1 MQTQLS
7 RRHPATSVFR
17 IWGTLLVTA
26 AVLASASPASGSE
39 PPGPPSS
46 GTGQLTPEQVAAFAD
61 VVDDSESRV
70 KEHLGRDPGLAPLA
84 LQAVDAR
91 HQRKTAG
98 AVLAGIGIA
107 IFVLADIAGTVIIV
121 TTPGY
126 PKVLDTS
133 RVLGGLAVDL
143 VGFGVGAALAI
154 PGFIKV
160 GKSSDEESKAAD
172 YYREEK
178 HNGLFTPS
186 PLLPGE
192 ALRVPLVSLSF

>member
-7 RRHPATSVFR
+7 RRRPATSVFR

-26 AVLASASPASGSE
+26 AVLASASPASVSE
-39 PPGPPSS
+39 PHGPPSS

-107 IFVLADIAGTVIIV
+107 IFVLADIAGTGVLV
-121 TTPGY
+121 TTPRH
-126 PKVLDTS
+126 PQVMDKSPVLRRS
-133 RVLGGLAVDL
+133 AV
-143 VGFGVGAALAI
+143 A
-154 PGFIKV
+154 
-160 GKSSDEESKAAD
+160 
-172 YYREEK
+172 
-178 HNGLFTPS
+178 
-186 PLLPGE
+186 
-192 ALRVPLVSLSF
+192 

>member
-1 MQTQLS
+1 MQTQLTRS
-7 RRHPATSVFR
+7 TPSNYVFS
-17 IWGTLLVTA
+17 IWGPLLVTA

-98 AVLAGIGIA
+98 AGLAGIGIA
-107 IFVLADIAGTVIIV
+107 TLSLSCIARTGVLV
-121 TTPGY
+121 TTPRH
-126 PKVLDTS
+126 PQVMDKSPVLRRS
-133 RVLGGLAVDL
+133 AV
-143 VGFGVGAALAI
+143 A
-154 PGFIKV
+154 
-160 GKSSDEESKAAD
+160 
-172 YYREEK
+172 
-178 HNGLFTPS
+178 
-186 PLLPGE
+186 
-192 ALRVPLVSLSF
+192 

>member
-1 MQTQLS
+1 MQTQLTRS
-7 RRHPATSVFR
+7 TPSNYVFS
-17 IWGTLLVTA
+17 IWGPLLVTA

-107 IFVLADIAGTVIIV
+107 IFVLADIARTRIIV
-121 TTPGY
+121 TTAGY
-126 PKVLDTS
+126 PQVLATS
-133 RVLGGLAVDL
+133 PA
-143 VGFGVGAALAI
+143 
-154 PGFIKV
+154 PGPP
-160 GKSSDEESKAAD
+160 
-172 YYREEK
+172 R
-178 HNGLFTPS
+178 
-186 PLLPGE
+186 
-192 ALRVPLVSLSF
+192 R